1 MATDQVPPIVTE
13 PAPTGGPS
21 PAGDAPGEER
31 LGSAHGTPAASDGTG
46 ADLRVDAAALRVLL
60 DGHYREVRDLVR
72 ANLAEHAQ
80 VLVDAEEMSA
90 ADFRDRVRDV
100 VVMMAQTGQTGMGFP
115 EEHGGGDD
123 IGASIAAFE
132 TLAYGDLS
140 VLVKVGVQFGL
151 FGGAILQ
158 LGTKTHHDAHL
169 ADLVSGRTMGC
180 FAMTETGHGSNVQ
193 AIGTVATYDAAAQE
207 FVITTP
213 DDTCRKDYIGN
224 AAAHAELA
232 VVFAQLEVPGDGGVQ
247 GHGVHAF
254 VVPIREGGRPAA
266 GVRIEDCG
274 PKMGLPG
281 VDNGRLWFDGVR
293 VPRTALLNQFAEVTP
308 EGRYLS
314 PIDNPNRRFFT
325 MLGTL
330 VQGRVC
336 VGGAGINAAK
346 VALAIAVRYGDRRRQ
361 FEATSSSEE
370 QVLLDYGMHQRRLLP
385 LLARTYAL
393 HLAQEVVAGQLH
405 EVFSGPGPTEPGADD
420 HARRMLESRAAGTKA
435 LGTWHATRTIQ
446 ECREACGG
454 AGYLSENRFAAL
466 KADTDVFTTF
476 EGDNHVLLQLVAKG
490 LLTDYADEFEDMD
503 QLGMAR
509 FVAGLAVDTV
519 VERTAVHKLVQSVRD
534 LLPGGDS
541 WDQDAGL
548 LDPDYQLAMLRFRE
562 EHMIAGVARRLKR
575 GIDQGAHPGA
585 VFSRVQDHVIAA
597 ARAHTERLVLE
608 AFVAKV
614 ATVRDRDLRAALN
627 ALCDLHALSTI
638 EADRAWFMEHG
649 RLSSARS
656 KAISRE
662 VGALCRRL
670 RPVAVDLVDAFGVPE
685 EVLRSPEL
693 LHWPIGG
700 GQATRGA

>member
-1 MATDQVPPIVTE
+1 MTTEQVPPIADEMPTAE
-13 PAPTGGPS
+13 PEV
-21 PAGDAPGEER
+21 D
-31 LGSAHGTPAASDGTG
+31 
-46 ADLRVDAAALRVLL
+46 VDAMRGLL
-60 DGHYREVRDLVR
+60 DGRYREVRDLVR
-72 ANLAEHAQ
+72 ANLVEHADI
-80 VLVDAEEMSA
+80 LVDAEEMGRTE
-90 ADFRDRVRDV
+90 FRDRVRDV
-100 VVMMAQTGQTGMGFP
+100 VVMMAETGQTGMGFP
-115 EEHGGGDD
+115 EDYGGGGD

-158 LGTKTHHDAHL
+158 LGTKVHHDAHL
-169 ADLVSGRTMGC
+169 ADLVAGRTMGC
-180 FAMTETGHGSNVQ
+180 FAMTESGHGSNVQ
-193 AIGTVATYDAAAQE
+193 ALGTVASYDVAAQE

-213 DDTCRKDYIGN
+213 DDASRKDYIGN

-232 VVFAQLEVPGDGGVQ
+232 VVFAQLEVPGEQGVER
-247 GHGVHAF
+247 HGVHAF
-254 VVPIREGGRPAA
+254 VVPIREGGRVLD
-266 GVRIEDCG
+266 GVRVGDDG
-274 PKMGLPG
+274 PKMGLNG

-293 VPRTALLNQFAEVTP
+293 VPRTALLDQFAEVTP

-314 PIDNPNRRFFT
+314 PIDNANRRFFT

-346 VALAIAVRYGDRRRQ
+346 VALVIALRYSVRRRQ
-361 FEATSSSEE
+361 FEATSSEEE

-393 HLAQEVVAGQLH
+393 HFAQEVVSGQLH
-405 EVFSGPGPTEPGADD
+405 DIFSGPGPVEEGSDE

-490 LLTDYADEFEDMD
+490 LLTDYAGEFEEMD

-541 WDQDAGL
+541 WDQEAGL
-548 LDPDYQLAMLRFRE
+548 LDPNYQLAMLRFRE

-575 GIDQGAHPGA
+575 GIDQGDNAGA

-614 ATVRDRDLRAALN
+614 ATVPDGELKDALGL
-627 ALCDLHALSTI
+627 LCDLHALSTI

-649 RLSSARS
+649 RLSSTRS
-656 KAISRE
+656 KAITRE
-662 VGALCRRL
+662 VNALCRRV
-670 RPVAVDLVDAFGVPE
+670 RPIAVDLADAFGVPDD
-685 EVLRSPEL
+685 VLRSPDL
-693 LHWPIGG
+693 LGWTDTGP
-700 GQATRGA
+700 AR